1 MNPIACSRVFDY
13 IRKEPG
19 RKAVILILDDF
30 HDAHNSSENI
40 TWHYDTDYEFL
51 NDDSIKQV
59 ITAGARHWDTYIRLE
74 LAGVPEEKIVHTRNE
89 LDSTKNLN
97 IKDVDTVFILY
108 DIYTIHLMNQI
119 KKDVEKMANECHD

>member
-1 MNPIACSRVFDY
+1 MALWYRLWIF
-13 IRKEPG
+13 
-19 RKAVILILDDF
+19 
-30 HDAHNSSENI
+30 
-40 TWHYDTDYEFL
+40 
-51 NDDSIKQV
+51 NDNSIKQV

-119 KKDVEKMANECHD
+119 KKDVEKWQMNVMINN